1 MGNKVHFRGFK
12 LRKTNRHY
20 LLTNGKNQI
29 ITVVVWL
36 MCQLSLA
43 QEEDTAIVSDTTDD
57 LWFLTEGESEQVSV
71 EMKEAALEEGSREG
85 EPPLEDD
92 DGGMKEDK
100 ADREVCLF
108 LSFLNFVIYFFL
120 ANKMFFTKKCGE
132 VMWSDVYLL
141 DAGGARWRLS
151 VSEWWYW
158 YRDLHTGQYLW
169 ASVYSFTAICLKLYQ
184 SCECCVYILG
194 CMAVHRVP
202 KIQHTSPEVLCS
214 VLGSK
219 EELV

>member
-1 MGNKVHFRGFK
+1 
-12 LRKTNRHY
+12 
-20 LLTNGKNQI
+20 
-29 ITVVVWL
+29 

-100 ADREVCLF
+100 ADREVCL
-108 LSFLNFVIYFFL
+108 SFFNFVIYFFP
-120 ANKMFFTKKCGE
+120 AKMFFTKKCGE

-169 ASVYSFTAICLKLYQ
+169 ASFYSFTAIVYNYISLVNAVLYLRMHGSAQ
-184 SCECCVYILG
+184 SAENTTYLSRGTVFGAGL
-194 CMAVHRVP
+194 
-202 KIQHTSPEVLCS
+202 
-214 VLGSK
+214 
-219 EELV
+219 